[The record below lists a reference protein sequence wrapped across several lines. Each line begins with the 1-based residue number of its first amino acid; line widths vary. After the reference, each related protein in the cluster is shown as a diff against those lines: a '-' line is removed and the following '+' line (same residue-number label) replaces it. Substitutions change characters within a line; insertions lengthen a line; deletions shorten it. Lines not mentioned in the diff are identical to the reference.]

1 MTEFGIKP
9 PAPAIGLGL
18 IKTGD
23 DVKITF
29 EWMTA
34 RKEEKKTASAQ

>member
-1 MTEFGIKP
+1 MTDFKIEP

-23 DVKITF
+23 DVKLSF
-29 EWMTA
+29 EWLTVPKA
-34 RKEEKKTASAQ
+34 AAPAK

>member
-1 MTEFGIKP
+1 MTDFGIKP
-9 PAPAIGLGL
+9 PSPDIPGLSSL

-29 EWMTA
+29 EWTTA
-34 RKEEKKTASAQ
+34 QSDAAK